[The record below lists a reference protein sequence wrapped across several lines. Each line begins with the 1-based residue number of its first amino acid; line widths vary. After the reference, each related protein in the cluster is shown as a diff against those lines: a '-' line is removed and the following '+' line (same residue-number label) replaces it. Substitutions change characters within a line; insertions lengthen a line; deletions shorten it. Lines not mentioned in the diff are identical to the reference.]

1 MLGRTTGEIPTIGDK
16 RLCLAF
22 PIPVQLLEGGDMAGM
37 RGWLYRIAKLLG
49 DVNAVKK
56 GRVARRVGRRVA
68 GRVAGK
74 GLGRMFK

>member
-1 MLGRTTGEIPTIGDK
+1 MKT
-16 RLCLAF
+16 
-22 PIPVQLLEGGDMAGM
+22 

-49 DVNAVKK
+49 DINAVKK
-56 GRVARRVGRRVA
+56 GRVGRRVGRRVA